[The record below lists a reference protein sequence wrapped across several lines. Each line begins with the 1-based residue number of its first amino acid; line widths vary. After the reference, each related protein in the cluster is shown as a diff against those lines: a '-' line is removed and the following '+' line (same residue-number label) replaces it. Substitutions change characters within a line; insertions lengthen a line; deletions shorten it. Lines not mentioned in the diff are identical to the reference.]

1 MAIPPSPGA
10 LPSTCLPGEMHHT
23 LSLQSSCCNA
33 GEFSLSLSG
42 LVNVQMGMLE
52 WVRGEGLFKWSQECG
67 NVRRKVG
74 TQDVDAV
81 KSRGNV
87 RMRRLKHGRDGCHL
101 TAPLCVSIE
110 VSRRPCGCVAALVD
124 TAFSRRLHIC
134 LVVLPNVN

>member
-52 WVRGEGLFKWSQECG
+52 WVRGEGLLEWSQECG

-81 KSRGNV
+81 KSRGECTYAPLEARPRRMPSNRTSVRIYRGIEAPV
-87 RMRRLKHGRDGCHL
+87 RMC
-101 TAPLCVSIE
+101 
-110 VSRRPCGCVAALVD
+110 CG
-124 TAFSRRLHIC
+124 FG
-134 LVVLPNVN
+134 